1 MELEKKP
8 TPPVEKKET
17 PLATTTIVRVRVETA
32 RMLRSHAAKTMDQ
45 AIMNMAAKITS
56 QSIEIKNLTKE
67 LKEWRTITECKTPNE
82 LLMKRLKQVDR
93 LMK

>member
-1 MELEKKP
+1 
-8 TPPVEKKET
+8 
-17 PLATTTIVRVRVETA
+17 
-32 RMLRSHAAKTMDQ
+32 
-45 AIMNMAAKITS
+45 
-56 QSIEIKNLTKE
+56 